1 MSSTIRDF
9 SQLRDQEISSLKKQ
23 VARERR
29 VMEEV
34 HQKNKAEIKAT
45 QEQEIVEIRDDHAQ
59 RINEA
64 HERKEK
70 VLADLER
77 NLNNTKDMTEKQL
90 NELKA
95 KIAEQELKIQDDHA
109 QRRLLLNANNEQ
121 HLQEVNYRYNSQ
133 LKKIN
138 AEGENRIH
146 QSKENLAIRHN
157 DLKDDFQNKLQQTTN
172 HYNAQLARQD
182 QDFEKNSKL
191 KELEYK
197 TKERTLRDTHENKI
211 IEQTEINQNLYQTRD
226 KDFREKF
233 QEQDKFFEKK
243 FADQLSTHH
252 TQLKGLDSKFDTLSK
267 NLKHQH
273 MTKIEAVKQ
282 KEDDIFFEFT
292 ELNSKVKDQGDHY
305 LVEVELPE
313 YARKDLIL
321 TTNNKEIILNLNRRY
336 QDQIDKDGIKHRVNK
351 VETLNS
357 RIPTEH
363 HLNPKK
369 ISSSY
374 SDGIISYK
382 IYKA

>member
-1 MSSTIRDF
+1 
-9 SQLRDQEISSLKKQ
+9 
-23 VARERR
+23 
-29 VMEEV
+29 
-34 HQKNKAEIKAT
+34 
-45 QEQEIVEIRDDHAQ
+45 
-59 RINEA
+59 
-64 HERKEK
+64 
-70 VLADLER
+70 
-77 NLNNTKDMTEKQL
+77 
-90 NELKA
+90 
-95 KIAEQELKIQDDHA
+95 
-109 QRRLLLNANNEQ
+109 
-121 HLQEVNYRYNSQ
+121 
-133 LKKIN
+133 
-138 AEGENRIH
+138 
-146 QSKENLAIRHN
+146 
-157 DLKDDFQNKLQQTTN
+157 
-172 HYNAQLARQD
+172 
-182 QDFEKNSKL
+182 
-191 KELEYK
+191 
-197 TKERTLRDTHENKI
+197 
-211 IEQTEINQNLYQTRD
+211 
-226 KDFREKF
+226 
-233 QEQDKFFEKK
+233 
-243 FADQLSTHH
+243 
-252 TQLKGLDSKFDTLSK
+252 
-267 NLKHQH
+267 